1 MRRRDF
7 ITFLGGTTAWVATA
21 RGEAPPHVI
30 GWLSALSDASSVAGS
45 IAAFYQGMREIGF
58 VEGKNVSIEYRW
70 ADGHY
75 DRLPALAAELVSRN
89 VTVIWVFDLPSAF
102 AAKAATKTIP
112 IVFQIGAD
120 PVRVGLV
127 ESFNRPN
134 GNLTGMTAY
143 FSVAGPKRVELLH
156 ELLPAVNTI
165 AVLGNPSNE
174 NFQLDTPDILAAAD
188 ALKLRLEVLTAST
201 ENELEEAFAT
211 MVQHRL
217 GALVVVPDPLFFD
230 RREQLVQLAARHMMP
245 AIYPSSVFTDLG
257 GLMSYGSGLKDLF
270 QEAGIYVGKI
280 LKGAR
285 TTDLPIQQ
293 STKSEMVINL
303 KTARTLDLTLPSQL
317 LALADEVIE

>member
-230 RREQLVQLAARHMMP
+230 RREQLVQLAARHMIP
-245 AIYPSSVFTDLG
+245 AIYPSRVFTDLG

>member
-30 GWLSALSDASSVAGS
+30 GWLSALSDTSSVAGS

-230 RREQLVQLAARHMMP
+230 RREQLVQLAARHMIP
-245 AIYPSSVFTDLG
+245 AIYPSRVFTDLG